1 MSEPKSQT
9 TAAWPPSGEEAETF
23 GRADYKAG
31 FQCNAPDYGREDR
44 RARWR
49 IGWRKEQAAAGINPP
64 GPLDDITIRYHAAM
78 PNWCKLNGLDIKAV
92 HPSEGGGFMVRRD
105 QAEAI
110 IALLQVPG
118 VNEHGN

>member
-1 MSEPKSQT
+1 MSADSQT
-9 TAAWPPSGEEAETF
+9 TMH
-23 GRADYKAG
+23 
-31 FQCNAPDYGREDR
+31 
-44 RARWR
+44 
-49 IGWRKEQAAAGINPP
+49 

-78 PNWCKLNGLDIKAV
+78 PNWCKLNGLDIRAV

-110 IALLQVPG
+110 IALLQLPG